1 MAASPQCEDGFLL
14 LAHELDAALSV
25 AGFGLWESL
34 VLRLVRE
41 QIYGIGRPRSAVLT
55 PSEVAARI
63 GGDRRHAHR
72 AIESLIA
79 SGVLVRESQDTY
91 RFVKDYTAWTKRG
104 KPRLSPEAV
113 RFAKE
118 SAPKRRSEASS
129 RKMTHPVR
137 PSSQVMT
144 KPAPTTAAKVSRPSS
159 QMMTAVISRDD
170 KTALAPN
177 RNVRDEEFKK
187 DDDEPVSLRSPQPKP
202 QPVDGP
208 GRDHQLPARTDRVEA
223 ADPRPTSDA
232 ADELAAVLR
241 RTCPEIADKL
251 TPRLRSLA
259 VAYPVDMIRQAIP
272 EAFARD
278 LKGGPDA
285 AVSYLLTTLRQW
297 QADPSARTRP
307 APKPVERPSKPAK
320 PFPAKKQPGDY
331 DPYAKPTAETLAV
344 HKMLDEMVRMSRVPR
359 A

>member
-1 MAASPQCEDGFLL
+1 MAASPQTENGFAMIANELL
-14 LAHELDAALSV
+14 SAILHARFGLAETAVLQEVVIQMYGAAKAPYAVLNV
-25 AGFGLWESL
+25 AGIARDIDMHRQS
-34 VLRLVRE
+34 VSRAVNRLVECNVLARVE
-41 QIYGIGRPRSAVLT
+41 GGVKILKDYEAWTRDGLPRLT
-55 PSEVAARI
+55 PAMVAKAKRYSQPRQSRTRSI
-63 GGDRRHAHR
+63 PQTVQGGATHGLR
-72 AIESLIA
+72 
-79 SGVLVRESQDTY
+79 GVQPTGCGGSNSRVAPPLY
-91 RFVKDYTAWTKRG
+91 RNT
-104 KPRLSPEAV
+104 
-113 RFAKE
+113 
-118 SAPKRRSEASS
+118 
-129 RKMTHPVR
+129 
-137 PSSQVMT
+137 
-144 KPAPTTAAKVSRPSS
+144 
-159 QMMTAVISRDD
+159 
-170 KTALAPN
+170 
-177 RNVRDEEFKK
+177 RDEIKR